1 MAVEIDDQATPEV
14 DVDANAVET
23 QEGAETTQPEAPP
36 EPFLSVND
44 RTVYKTKDDAVKAY
58 NEAGQRIAQLSAW
71 EKQAKQY
78 GLSDPKQL
86 DAVAK
91 ELLELREYK
100 ANLAKQAAAPKID
113 PADPKAK
120 EAQQVREYL
129 KGLGY
134 ISKEDQEAALK
145 ELREQVEA
153 LKTGTQHSEEVRF
166 QNQEAEA
173 RNDMNSWLSA
183 AGVKDENGAKSKIV
197 GTLIKDWIN
206 GDDERVERWT
216 RGGVSAKALV
226 KEGFDLAMSELGW
239 KAAVPAAV
247 AAKPTDAS
255 YAANKAKAIAVN
267 KKLPAPGTGKDA
279 GANKP
284 AVNKGGINSELHN
297 RAWDVFSKKQKE

>member
-1 MAVEIDDQATPEV
+1 MAVEIDEQATPEV
-14 DVDANAVET
+14 DVDVAT
-23 QEGAETTQPEAPP
+23 QDPAEGQPTTDPEVPQ
-36 EPFLSVND
+36 EPFLSVNE
-44 RTVYKTKDDAVKAY
+44 RTVYKTKDDAIKAY
-58 NEAGQRIAQLSAW
+58 SEAGQRIAHLSAW

-134 ISKEDQEAALK
+134 ISKDEQDAALK
-145 ELREQVEA
+145 ELRDQIEA
-153 LKTGTQHSEEVRF
+153 LKTGSQQSEELRF

-173 RNDMNSWLSA
+173 RNDLAGWLSA
-183 AGVKDENGAKSKIV
+183 AGVEDKTGGKSQIV
-197 GTLIKDWIN
+197 GTIIKDWIN
-206 GDDERVERWT
+206 SDDERVERWT

-226 KEGFDLAMSELGW
+226 KEGFDLAMGELGW
-239 KAAVPAAV
+239 KAAQAAG
-247 AAKPTDAS
+247 AAKPTDAG
-255 YAANKAKAIAVN
+255 YAANKAKAAAIN
-267 KKLPAPGTGKDA
+267 KKLPAPGAAKDA
-279 GANKP
+279 GAKP
-284 AVNKGGINSELHN
+284 APKKGGINSDLHN
-297 RAWDVFSKKQKE
+297 KAWELFSKKQKE